1 MPPALQDYPQTA
13 HVQDSQTAGSRVLS
27 RYRTAIL
34 LSVVLVLA
42 AIVISHR
49 IHKGE
54 FNVNIDEAYDATTG
68 LYVADFIR
76 DLPVALA
83 HPVQYTYAYYAQYPA
98 LGLIHWP
105 PFFHFIEGIIFLAF
119 GPSVVSAR
127 ITVLLFALFG
137 LFFWFKL
144 VAALQNEWTATVCTV
159 VLSCLPAVLLY
170 EKAVMLE
177 IPSLALC
184 IAASYFWLQYLDQA
198 KSWSL
203 YWCSIFAGLALLT
216 KQQGVYLALFFL
228 LSAFGLGKWRQLLSR
243 PILWSTGIVLAIA
256 GPFYVL
262 ELSIDRQSVAA
273 NILQGVDR
281 VPPNR
286 FTFYLQALPQELGW
300 VLLGLSILGV
310 LLCWRYAKRQS
321 FIFMSAWIVGWY
333 LTYFVISTKQARYMV
348 YWLPPFIF
356 FAVAPLTSRVL
367 PKLARMGAAAVALA
381 LVCGYTWAGWHYE
394 RPYIVGY
401 KALATEVLDRD
412 NGGIVLFDGD
422 LEGNYIFF
430 MRALDPQRRFVV
442 LRKALYAT
450 RVMPQFGS
458 VELVHSKED
467 IEEILGEYGIKYVA
481 VESNAPLRFNA
492 QKVLRDLLATPQF
505 KLVRSIPIESNLPEW
520 NARSLLLYENLQAKP
535 RTARELRLTM
545 LSMSHDI
552 VVPLDDLLK
561 H

>member
-1 MPPALQDYPQTA
+1 MPPTLQDYPHTA
-13 HVQDSQTAGSRVLS
+13 HDQDSQTASSRVLS
-27 RYRTAIL
+27 RYQTPIL

-42 AIVISHR
+42 AIVISHG
-49 IHKGE
+49 INKGE
-54 FNVNIDEAYDATTG
+54 FNVNIDEAFDATTG

-105 PFFHFIEGIIFLAF
+105 PFFHFVEGMMFLAF
-119 GPSVVSAR
+119 GPSVVAAR
-127 ITVLLFALFG
+127 IAVLLFALVG
-137 LFFWFKL
+137 LYFWFKL
-144 VAALQNEWTATVCTV
+144 VAALHNEWTAAVCTI
-159 VLSCLPAVLLY
+159 VLSCLPPVLLY

-198 KSWSL
+198 KSRSL
-203 YWCSIFAGLALLT
+203 YWCSLFVALALLT

-243 PILWSTGIVLAIA
+243 PTLWAAGIVLAIA

-273 NILQGVDR
+273 NILKGVDR

-286 FTFYLQALPQELGW
+286 FTYYLQALPHELGW

-310 LLCWRYAKRQS
+310 LPCWRYAKRQS
-321 FIFMSAWIVGWY
+321 CIFMLAWIAAWY
-333 LTYFVISTKQARYMV
+333 VTYFVISTKQTRYMV

-356 FAVAPLTSRVL
+356 FAVAPFTSRLL
-367 PKLARMGAAAVALA
+367 PKLAKMGATVVTFALI
-381 LVCGYTWAGWHYE
+381 CGYAWAGWRYE
-394 RPYIVGY
+394 RPYVVGY

-412 NGGIVLFDGD
+412 NGGVVLCDGD

-430 MRALDPQRRFVV
+430 MRALDPRRRFVV

-458 VELVHSKED
+458 VELVHSRDDVED
-467 IEEILGEYGIKYVA
+467 ILEQYGIKY
-481 VESNAPLRFNA
+481 
-492 QKVLRDLLATPQF
+492 
-505 KLVRSIPIESNLPEW
+505 IPVESNLPVW
-520 NARSLLLYENLQAKP
+520 QARSLLLYENLEAKP
-535 RTARELRLTM
+535 RTARQLRLTM

-552 VVPLDDLLK
+552 VVPLDSILK
-561 H
+561 P